1 MEVLKV
7 VEVTIHD
14 VDKRLS
20 NVEITLNRLENNH
33 LVHVEKKIDKL
44 DNRLWMLLSVVC
56 IEAIGIIGILLK

>member
-7 VEVTIHD
+7 VEITIHD

-20 NVEITLNRLENNH
+20 NVEVTLNRLENNH
-33 LVHVEKKIDKL
+33 LTHVEKKIDKL

>member
-33 LVHVEKKIDKL
+33 LAHVEKKIDKL

-56 IEAIGIIGILLK
+56 VEPIGIIGILLK

>member
-1 MEVLKV
+1 MLKV

-20 NVEITLNRLENNH
+20 NVEVTLNRLENNH
-33 LVHVEKKIDKL
+33 LAHVEKKIDKL

>member
-1 MEVLKV
+1 VEVLKV

-33 LVHVEKKIDKL
+33 LAHVEKKIDKL

-56 IEAIGIIGILLK
+56 VEAIGIIGILLK

>member
-1 MEVLKV
+1 VEVLKV

-33 LVHVEKKIDKL
+33 LAHVEKKIDKL

>member
-1 MEVLKV
+1 VEVLRV

-33 LVHVEKKIDKL
+33 LAHLEKEIDKL
-44 DNRLWMLLSVVC
+44 DSRLWMLLSVVC
-56 IEAIGIIGILLK
+56 VEAIGIIGILLR

>member
-1 MEVLKV
+1 VEVLKV

-33 LVHVEKKIDKL
+33 LAHMEKKIDKL

-56 IEAIGIIGILLK
+56 VEAIGIIGILLK